1 MSARYHTMQEL
12 LELSPNNPTIL
23 EAVIKTEDHINTVAR
38 EGGKIMVSIS
48 GGSDSDIM
56 LDMFEKLGYD
66 EGEVVYVWFDTG
78 LEYDATKRHLK
89 DLEAKYGI
97 EIKRYRPKLTVAQ
110 AVKKSGYPF
119 ISKEISEKIRRGQ
132 SASFSWDCDD
142 YDAIIEKYGMVKAF
156 AKWWCSG
163 VRETRFSVLNS
174 AGLKEFLS
182 KNPPNIQISD
192 LCCDNAKKT
201 VAKRAIKEL
210 GITLDV
216 TGVRKAEGGIRTFA
230 YSTCFS
236 EATDKKVAQFR
247 PIFYFSDADKQ
258 EYKEFCGVTYSDCYE
273 VWGFKRTGCACCP
286 FGSKFEDELEVVKQ
300 YEPKLYAAACK
311 IFGPSYEYTRKYRKF
326 KEAYKR
332 EKRRG
337 GQIDMFDD
345 PYAKE
350 VDSNAS
356 DK

>member
-1 MSARYHTMQEL
+1 MAARYHTMQEL
-12 LELSPNNPTIL
+12 LELFPNNPTIL

-38 EGGKIMVSIS
+38 ENGKIMVSIS

-66 EGEVVYVWFDTG
+66 EGEVIYVWFDTG

-97 EIKRYRPKLTVAQ
+97 EIKRYRPEMTVAQ
-110 AVKKSGYPF
+110 ACKKFGVPF
-119 ISKEISEKIRRGQ
+119 LSKRDSMYIKRLQERGFEWESDSVDELSRRYGRCV
-132 SASFSWDCDD
+132 SA
-142 YDAIIEKYGMVKAF
+142 I
-156 AKWWCSG
+156 KWWMNDY
-163 VRETRFSVLNS
+163 RTRRFSV
-174 AGLKEFLS
+174 ARHTGLKEFMEQ
-182 KNPPNIQISD
+182 NHPPAISD
-192 LCCDNAKKT
+192 VCCEKSKKNTAKK
-201 VAKRAIKEL
+201 AIKEL
-210 GITLDV
+210 GATLNCIGIRKSEG
-216 TGVRKAEGGIRTFA
+216 GVRSFTLH
-230 YSTCFS
+230 TCFS
-236 EATDKKVAQFR
+236 EAKNGDVAKFR
-247 PIFYFSDADKQ
+247 PIFYFSAADKQ
-258 EYKEFCGVTYSDCYE
+258 EYKDFCGVIYSDCYE

-286 FGSKFEDELEVVKQ
+286 FGSKFEDELEVVKR